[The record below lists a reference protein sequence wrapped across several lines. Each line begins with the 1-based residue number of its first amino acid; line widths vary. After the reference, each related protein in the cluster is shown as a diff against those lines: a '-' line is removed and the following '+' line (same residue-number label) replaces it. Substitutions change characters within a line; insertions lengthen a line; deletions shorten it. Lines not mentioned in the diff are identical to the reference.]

1 MQKPESRLMLVLCLV
16 PLLAGA
22 AAAQG
27 KLYSYSVSTAFNGA
41 GESARWAG
49 DVNMDGVPDLII
61 SGLTGNSARVF
72 SGKDGELLHLLF
84 GGATFGEAVSGA
96 GDVNLDG
103 YADVIV
109 GAPGDDTEN
118 GTNSGSATLFSGVD
132 GSVIY
137 RLLGDSAG
145 DAFGSSVAH
154 AGDVNQDGYP
164 DVIVGAPMNDV
175 FGGNSGSAFVYS
187 GEDGSELLALHSYS
201 SGDNLGNAVAGA
213 GDVNMDGFDDL
224 IVGLQKSD
232 PAGTSSGS
240 AHVYSGADGSLL
252 RLFVGESQGS
262 LLGCS
267 VDGAGDIN
275 QDGQADLI
283 VGASGATPNGVLRA
297 GQASVFSG
305 LDGATLFEFD
315 GEEIGA
321 AQGSSVAG
329 AGDPNGDGYLDL
341 IVGAPLADP
350 TGASSGKAVVYLG
363 TTGEVLYT
371 LDGTAAGH
379 ALGYSVDG
387 LGDVNE
393 DGYEDLIVGASA
405 SAAVYSGRSVFIPGD
420 TLQGEIRLPLEQ
432 DQVSFFGFR
441 KMKLKLEVQVTSG
454 GLIPVVEILNP
465 LGIVIR
471 SWTLRSGPGVQKKQI
486 KLQGSGRFRLRMRS
500 LQGTLGE
507 YEIRTAPVFP
517 GKSLHQTKSK
527 KVNRRLKL
535 KTRFD
540 ALPGALL
547 EAIATPRRGFSGPPG
562 VSFVLPDGSE
572 IDMGPFSTVGFGNVL
587 HLDGVPLLEVG
598 NYRLNVLGESR
609 QSRARIELTIE
620 QPVGNATLPMN

>member
-1 MQKPESRLMLVLCLV
+1 MSQPAPRLMLVLFLM

-22 AAAQG
+22 LAAQG
-27 KLYSYSVSTAFNGA
+27 QLYSYNVSTAFNGA
-41 GESARWAG
+41 EESARWAG
-49 DVNMDGVPDLII
+49 DVNRDGVPDLIL
-61 SGLTGNSARVF
+61 SGLSGNSARVF

-118 GTNSGSATLFSGVD
+118 GTNSGSATLFSGED
-132 GSVIY
+132 GSILY
-137 RLLGDSAG
+137 HLLGDSAG
-145 DAFGSSVAH
+145 DAFGSSVAG

-164 DVIVGAPMNDV
+164 DFIVGAPMNDV
-175 FGGNSGSAFVYS
+175 SGGNSGSAFVYS
-187 GEDGSELLALHSYS
+187 GEDGSELHALHSYS

-224 IVGLQKSD
+224 IVGLERSD

-240 AHVYSGADGSLL
+240 AYVYSGLDGSLL
-252 RLFVGESQGS
+252 RVFVGESQGS

-267 VDGAGDIN
+267 VDGAGDVN

-283 VGASGATPNGVLRA
+283 VGASGDTPNGVLR
-297 GQASVFSG
+297 GGRASVFSG
-305 LDGATLFEFD
+305 FDGATLFEFD

-321 AQGSSVAG
+321 AHGSSAAA
-329 AGDPNGDGYLDL
+329 AGDPNGDGYPDL

-350 TGASSGKAVVYLG
+350 TGASSGQAVVYLG

-371 LDGTAAGH
+371 LEGSSAGH
-379 ALGYSVDG
+379 SLGHAVDG

-393 DGYEDLIVGASA
+393 DGYDDLIVGASA
-405 SAAVYSGRSVFIPGD
+405 SAGVYSGRSVFIPGD
-420 TLQGEIRLPLEQ
+420 TLVGEIRVPEEH

-441 KMKLKLEVQVTSG
+441 GMKLRLEIEVTSG
-454 GLIPVVEILNP
+454 SLIPIVEVLNP
-465 LGIVIR
+465 FGVIIR
-471 SWTLRSGPGVQKKQI
+471 TWTLRGGPGVQRKQI
-486 KLQGSGRFRLRMRS
+486 KMPSSGRCRLRMRS
-500 LQGTLGE
+500 RQGSLGE
-507 YEIRTAPVFP
+507 YEIRTEPVFP
-517 GKSLHQTKSK
+517 GKSLHQVKSRR
-527 KVNRRLKL
+527 VNRQLML

-547 EAIATPRRGFSGPPG
+547 DATATPRRGFTGPPG
-562 VSFVLPDGSE
+562 LSFVLPDGSE
-572 IDMGPFSTVGFGNVL
+572 FDTLPFTTVGFGDVL
-587 HLDGVPLLEVG
+587 RLEGMPLLDVG
-598 NYRLNVLGESR
+598 SYRLNLLGESR
-609 QSRARIELTIE
+609 KSKARIELTIR
-620 QPVGNATLPMN
+620 QPVGSATLPMD